1 MEGVVI
7 SMERTIGLGGAAGD
21 GLDTS
26 GELLARAMARRGLFV
41 YAYNSYQSVVRG
53 GHIWL
58 TVRAADLKVRC
69 PGDRLDVLVA
79 LNQDTIE
86 RHAPRV
92 AEGGVIL
99 FNGDK
104 VDCPPALT
112 PEGVSCLP
120 LPVKDILGAL
130 GNLPHV
136 MQNGILAGA
145 AAALLGLDV
154 DGVAQTAED
163 LFAPKGDEVAA
174 QNAAAVRAGHAH
186 AAGAIQI
193 EPPGWSLDGQA
204 RPFLSGNE
212 AMALAAIAAGCK
224 YYAAYPMTPVSNI
237 LHYLAAHGPA
247 FGMVVKQCEDEL
259 AVINTTVGAGYA
271 GARAMCATSGGGF
284 ALMTEAIGLAGMLEV
299 PVVIVEG
306 QRGGPS
312 TGVPT
317 KTEQGDLNQVLGASQ
332 GDYPRAVL
340 APTDT
345 ADAYRAI
352 VDAFNLAET
361 YQMPVVVI
369 SDLALAEHRETVAPG
384 DLPFDVPIQRGEV
397 VEDVPEGEPF
407 LRYRMT
413 RSGVS
418 PRALPGTHGAA
429 HTAPSDEHDEAGLL
443 LSDVYESPPVRRK
456 MHEKRMRKMEAVAA
470 RLPAPWVY
478 GDAHAEVLLVG
489 WGSTAGAI
497 REAVDLLGGR
507 GVRAAQLQIR
517 HLLPFPAEA
526 VVEVLSRYPRAF
538 VVEGNQTGQFARLM
552 RAETGHMAGGLILK
566 YDGDPFTPAEIAD
579 EVQMRLSGRVP
590 SGRLTEPE
598 ARETAYH
605 YIRSRLH
612 DALRPVEARLVE
624 GEGEPVWR
632 LTLAGRRDGA
642 PAGELTIGADT
653 GATLGWRP
661 HPPVPPRE
669 KEAGHGGH

>member
-1 MEGVVI
+1 MFTGT
-7 SMERTIGLGGAAGD
+7 ERTIGLGGAAGD

-26 GELLARAMARRGLFV
+26 SELLARAMARRGLFV
-41 YAYNSYQSVVRG
+41 YAYNSYQSVIRG

-58 TVRAADLKVRC
+58 TVRAADQKVRS
-69 PGDRLDVLVA
+69 PGDRLDILVA

-86 RHAPRV
+86 RHAPTV
-92 AEGGVIL
+92 ARGGVIL

-104 VDCPPALT
+104 LECPPALT
-112 PEGVSCLP
+112 PEGVTPLP

-136 MQNGILAGA
+136 MQNGVLAGA
-145 AAALLGLDV
+145 AAALLGLDADALAQAAV
-154 DGVAQTAED
+154 DH
-163 LFAPKGDEVAA
+163 FASKGEQVAA
-174 QNAAAVRAGHAH
+174 QNADAVRAGHAH
-186 AAGAIQI
+186 ATGAARALGAVG
-193 EPPGWSLDGQA
+193 PPGWALDGPS
-204 RPFLSGNE
+204 RPYLSGNE
-212 AMALAAIAAGCK
+212 AMALAAIAAGCR

-332 GDYPRAVL
+332 GDYPRAVI
-340 APTDT
+340 APTDP
-345 ADAYRAI
+345 ADAFQA
-352 VDAFNLAET
+352 VAEAFNLAEA

-369 SDLALAEHRETVAPG
+369 SDTALSEHRETVEPG
-384 DLPFDVPIQRGEV
+384 DLTYDVPIDRGELV
-397 VEDVPEGEPF
+397 DKVPEGEPF

-413 RSGVS
+413 PSGVS
-418 PRALPGTHGAA
+418 PRALPGTPGAA
-429 HTAPSDEHDEAGLL
+429 HVAASDEHDEAGILI
-443 LSDVYESPPVRRK
+443 SDVFSSPPVRRK

-470 RLPAPWVY
+470 RIPDPVPY
-478 GDAHAEVLLVG
+478 GDPEAEVLLLG

-497 REAVDLLGGR
+497 REAVELLGRR
-507 GVRAAQLQIR
+507 GVRAAQLQVR
-517 HLLPFPAEA
+517 HLVPFPSEA
-526 VVEVLSRYPRAF
+526 VVRALARHPRAF
-538 VVEGNQTGQFARLM
+538 VVEGNQSGQFARLM

-566 YDGDPFTPAEIAD
+566 YDGEPFTPAEIAE
-579 EVQMRLSGRVP
+579 EVQLRLAGRVP
-590 SGRLTEPE
+590 SGRLTEAE

-605 YIRSRLH
+605 FIRSRLH
-612 DALRPVEARLVE
+612 DALRPATARLMD
-624 GEGEPVWR
+624 GADEPVWR
-632 LTLAGRRDGA
+632 LALADRK
-642 PAGELTIGADT
+642 AGKVAGDLFVGADT
-653 GATLGWRP
+653 GAILKWRP
-661 HPPVPPRE
+661 APE
-669 KEAGHGGH
+669 QKKEAGHGGH

>member
-1 MEGVVI
+1 
-7 SMERTIGLGGAAGD
+7 MERTIGLGGAAGD

-41 YAYNSYQSVVRG
+41 YADNSYQSVIRG

-58 TVRAADLKVRC
+58 TVRAADQKVRSA
-69 PGDRLDVLVA
+69 GDRLDILVA

-86 RHAPRV
+86 RHAPQV

-99 FNGDK
+99 FNGDRLE
-104 VDCPPALT
+104 CPPALT
-112 PEGVSCLP
+112 PAGVTPLP

-136 MQNGILAGA
+136 MQNGVLAGA
-145 AAALLGLDV
+145 AAALLGLDA
-154 DGVAQTAED
+154 DGLARAAED
-163 LFAPKGDEVAA
+163 HFSAKGDEVAA
-174 QNAAAVRAGHAH
+174 QNAAAVRAGHGHVAGATR
-186 AAGAIQI
+186 AAGAP
-193 EPPGWSLDGQA
+193 EPPRWALDGPS
-204 RPFLSGNE
+204 RPYLSGNE

-237 LHYLAAHGPA
+237 LHYLALHGPA

-259 AVINTTVGAGYA
+259 AVINTAVGAGYA
-271 GARAMCATSGGGF
+271 GARSLCATSGGGF

-332 GDYPRAVL
+332 GDYPRAVI

-345 ADAYRAI
+345 ADAFMAI
-352 VDAFNLAET
+352 ADAFNLAEA

-369 SDLALAEHRETVAPG
+369 SDTALAEHRETVDLA
-384 DLPFDVPIQRGEV
+384 DLPYEVPIDRGEV
-397 VEDVPEGEPF
+397 VGEVPEGEPF

-418 PRALPGTHGAA
+418 PRALPGTPGAA
-429 HTAPSDEHDEAGLL
+429 HTAPSDEHDEAGILV
-443 LSDVYESPPVRRK
+443 SDVYTSPPVRRK
-456 MHEKRMRKMEAVAA
+456 MHEKRMRKMQAVAA
-470 RLPAPWVY
+470 RLPDPEVY
-478 GDAHAEVLLVG
+478 GEAHAEVLLVG

-517 HLLPFPAEA
+517 HLVPFPTEA
-526 VVEVLSRYPRAF
+526 VVQALASHPRAF
-538 VVEGNQTGQFARLM
+538 VVEGNQSGQFARLM
-552 RAETGHMAGGLILK
+552 RAETGHHAAGLILK
-566 YDGDPFTPAEIAD
+566 YDGEPFRPAEIAD
-579 EVQMRLSGRVP
+579 EVQLRLAGRVP
-590 SGRLTEPE
+590 SGRLTEAE

-605 YIRSRLH
+605 FIRSRLH
-612 DALRPVEARLVE
+612 DALRPTHARLVDGAE
-624 GEGEPVWR
+624 EPVWH
-632 LTLAGRRDGA
+632 LVLADRKGGA
-642 PAGELTIGADT
+642 VAGELSVGADT
-653 GATLGWRP
+653 GATLSWRP
-661 HPPVPPRE
+661 EPPRA
-669 KEAGHGGH
+669 KEAGHGRH

>member
-1 MEGVVI
+1 
-7 SMERTIGLGGAAGD
+7 MERTIGLGGAAGD
-21 GLDTS
+21 GLDKS
-26 GELLARAMARRGLFV
+26 SELLARAMARRGLSV
-41 YAYNSYQSVVRG
+41 YAYNSYQSVIRG

-58 TVRAADLKVRC
+58 TVRAADQKLRG

-86 RHAPRV
+86 RHAPEV

-99 FNGDK
+99 FNGDRLE
-104 VDCPPALT
+104 CPPDLT
-112 PEGVSCLP
+112 PAGVTPVP
-120 LPVKDILGAL
+120 LPIKDILSDL

-136 MQNGILAGA
+136 MQNGVLTGA
-145 AAALLGLDV
+145 VAALLGLDA
-154 DGVAQTAED
+154 DDVAAVAEE
-163 LFAPKGDEVAA
+163 LFGAKGEEVAA
-174 QNAAAVRAGHAH
+174 QNAAAVRAGHDRARG
-186 AAGAIQI
+186 AAARF
-193 EPPGWSLDGQA
+193 EAPGWALDGTP
-204 RPFLSGNE
+204 RPYLSGNE
-212 AMALAAIAAGCK
+212 AMALAAIAAGCR

-259 AVINTTVGAGYA
+259 AVINTAVGAGYA
-271 GARAMCATSGGGF
+271 GARSMCATSGGGF

-345 ADAYRAI
+345 TDAYRAI
-352 VDAFNLAET
+352 VEAFNLAERF
-361 YQMPVVVI
+361 QMPVVVI
-369 SDLALAEHRETVAPG
+369 SDTALAEHRETVEPG
-384 DLPFDVPIQRGEV
+384 DLPYDVPIDRGEV
-397 VEDVPEGEPF
+397 VTEVPEGEPF

-418 PRALPGTHGAA
+418 PRALPGTPGAA
-429 HTAPSDEHDEAGLL
+429 YVAPSDEHDEAGILV
-443 LSDVYESPPVRRK
+443 SDVFASPPVRRK
-456 MHEKRMRKMEAVAA
+456 MHEKRMRKMDAVAA
-470 RLPAPWVY
+470 CLPPPEVY

-497 REAVDLLGGR
+497 REAVDLLAGR
-507 GVRAAQLQIR
+507 GVRAAHLQVR

-526 VVEVLSRYPRAF
+526 VLRALSRHPRTF

-552 RAETGHMAGGLILK
+552 RAETGHRASGLILK
-566 YDGDPFTPAEIAD
+566 YDGEPFTPAEIAD
-579 EVQMRLSGRVP
+579 QVQLRISGCVP
-590 SGRLTEPE
+590 SGRLTDAE

-605 YIRSRLH
+605 YIRTRLH
-612 DALRPVEARLVE
+612 DALRPTQTRLVD
-624 GEGEPVWR
+624 GANEPVWR
-632 LTLAGRRDGA
+632 VTLVDRKGGRV
-642 PAGELTIGADT
+642 AGELSIGAET
-653 GATLGWRP
+653 GATLGW
-661 HPPVPPRE
+661 HPELPRE
-669 KEAGHGGH
+669 KEVGHGGH